1 VKQQRTPGDLAD
13 AFRRRVRLLRSAAS
27 AFDSGDDDQGYVL
40 AVHLRALV
48 HDPDHP
54 HAGKPHAPSLL
65 AQLGEKERLRF
76 PDSTWRPLPPG
87 IPDTPEIRASIIR
100 PFDGPWMLK
109 MTIGS
114 GRARLVA
121 PLGEPIDWSM
131 PVHDFDA
138 WWSVRCGNDAR
149 GNVFSRRDLVL
160 DVANLDG
167 AHAAPKLNEKYVALT
182 RGGSLGVGAIT
193 DGISFSM
200 NAPEPPD
207 NAPEGNPAL
216 VGVRQV
222 AWEVDRTL
230 SSQLLDLLPD
240 ADAA

>member
-1 VKQQRTPGDLAD
+1 VKQQRTPCDLAD
-13 AFRRRVRLLRSAAS
+13 AFRRRVRLLRSAAA
-27 AFDSGDDDQGYVL
+27 AFDSGDEDQGYLL

-54 HAGKPHAPSLL
+54 RPGRLYAPSLL
-65 AQLGEKERLRF
+65 AQLDEKARLRF

-87 IPDTPEIRASIIR
+87 VPDTPEMRAAILR
-100 PFDGPWMLK
+100 PFDGPWMLR
-109 MTIGS
+109 MTIGT

-121 PLGEPIDWSM
+121 PLGEAIDWSM

-138 WWSVRCGNDAR
+138 WWNARCGNDAR

-167 AHAAPKLNEKYVALT
+167 AHAAPELNEKYVALT
-182 RGGSLGVGAIT
+182 RGGSLGVGAIA
-193 DGISFSM
+193 DGLSFSM
-200 NAPEPPD
+200 NNPNPPE
-207 NAPEGNPAL
+207 NLPEGNPAL

-230 SSQLLDLLPD
+230 SSQLLDLLCG

>member
-1 VKQQRTPGDLAD
+1 MVKRRLRGHAGWCEGPFRRNPDAAGRGASEVARSTSAARGTRGSHVKQQRTPGDLAD

-65 AQLGEKERLRF
+65 AQLGEKE
-76 PDSTWRPLPPG
+76 P
-87 IPDTPEIRASIIR
+87 
-100 PFDGPWMLK
+100 
-109 MTIGS
+109 
-114 GRARLVA
+114 
-121 PLGEPIDWSM
+121 
-131 PVHDFDA
+131 
-138 WWSVRCGNDAR
+138 
-149 GNVFSRRDLVL
+149 
-160 DVANLDG
+160 
-167 AHAAPKLNEKYVALT
+167 

-200 NAPEPPD
+200 NAPEPLD
-207 NAPEGNPAL
+207 NPPEGNPAL